1 MMKKIKEFFRK
12 INKKIQEKSLTPA
25 GNRKKVGV
33 ILFYASIAVFVLI
46 SLRFVYIITVGKVG
60 SQSLDSERQ
69 KIYQGSSVIKAKR
82 GTIFDRNGLP
92 LAEDA
97 TSYSLYAELD
107 KNYKGINNVE
117 LFVHDKDHDKIADIL
132 NKYTGIDKKLVLEQL
147 TPKKNKDGKLIT
159 NVEFGSKG
167 KNLSLETRNNIEEA
181 LKKENITGIYF
192 KEHPDRLYPNGKF
205 ASYFIGY
212 AQPEDTDKENSKLS
226 GKNGLGIENTYD
238 NVLKGED
245 GFKYYQKD
253 SKGNELPGTEVID
266 KKAKDGQDIYTTLDT
281 NLQTRLEDVMDS
293 VNEKA
298 KPEDMTAI
306 LMDAK
311 TGDILAAS
319 QRPTF
324 DPQTKEGLY
333 KEKGQPDPV
342 WENLL
347 VQRPFEPGSTMKVFT
362 VAAAIDSGKFPYNE
376 TFTSG
381 RTQLYDATISDWV
394 PAGKGQLTYRQALA
408 WSSNVGMVNLE
419 QKMGSIWPEYLE
431 RFGFG
436 HSTDFGLPL
445 EATGSISDK
454 NPVDMAMTAFG
465 QAISVTNMQM
475 MQAYTA
481 ITNEGKMLK
490 PRYIKKIVDKDG
502 KEKEIKTEVVG
513 EPIKAATAKTVL
525 EYMQDTVNDE
535 IYGTGY
541 GIYNIDGVN
550 VSAKTG
556 TAQIF
561 ENGQLLT
568 GANDYIYS
576 VVQIA
581 PTENPEYIMYVT
593 MKKPVITGEFG
604 SPSELI
610 SEISNGMLK
619 HAFKVDTTTDKGE

>member
-1 MMKKIKEFFRK
+1 MW
-12 INKKIQEKSLTPA
+12 N
-25 GNRKKVGV
+25 
-33 ILFYASIAVFVLI
+33 
-46 SLRFVYIITVGKVG
+46 
-60 SQSLDSERQ
+60 LDPRE
-69 KIYQGSSVIKAKR
+69 
-82 GTIFDRNGLP
+82 
-92 LAEDA
+92 
-97 TSYSLYAELD
+97 
-107 KNYKGINNVE
+107 
-117 LFVHDKDHDKIADIL
+117 
-132 NKYTGIDKKLVLEQL
+132 
-147 TPKKNKDGKLIT
+147 
-159 NVEFGSKG
+159 
-167 KNLSLETRNNIEEA
+167 KNLSLETKNSIKEA
-181 LKKENITGIYF
+181 LEKEKITGIYF

-212 AQPEDTDKENSKLS
+212 AQPEDNNKEDSKLS
-226 GKNGLGIENTYD
+226 GKNGLGIENAYD
-238 NVLKGED
+238 SVLKGED

-253 SKGNELPGTEVID
+253 SKGNELPGTEVVD

-333 KEKGQPDPV
+333 KEKGKPDPV

-376 TFTSG
+376 TFASG
-381 RTQLYDATISDWV
+381 KTQLYDATISDWI
-394 PAGKGQLTYRQALA
+394 PSGKGMLTYRQALS

-436 HSTDFGLPL
+436 HSTNSGLPL

-454 NPVDMAMTAFG
+454 NPVDMAMTSFG

-502 KEKEIKTEVVG
+502 KEKEVKTEVVG

-556 TAQIF
+556 TAQIS
-561 ENGQLLT
+561 ENGQYLS
-568 GANDYIYS
+568 GANDYVYS

-593 MKKPVITGEFG
+593 MKKPVVTGEYG
-604 SPSELI
+604 SPAQMIAEV
-610 SEISNGMLK
+610 SNGMLK

>member
-1 MMKKIKEFFRK
+1 MNRVKEFFIK
-12 INKKIQEKSLTPA
+12 INKKIQAKSLTPA

-33 ILFYASIAVFVLI
+33 ILFYTSIAVFVLI

-82 GTIFDRNGLP
+82 GTIYDRNGLP

-117 LFVHDKDHDKIADIL
+117 LFVHDEDHEKIADIL
-132 NKYTGIDKKLVLEQL
+132 NKYAGIDKKLVLEQL

-167 KNLSLETRNNIEEA
+167 KNLSLETKNNITKA
-181 LKKENITGIYF
+181 LEKEKVTGIFF

-212 AQPEDTDKENSKLS
+212 AQPEDTNKEDSKLT
-226 GKNGLGIENTYD
+226 GKNGLGIENAYD
-238 NVLKGED
+238 SVLKGKD
-245 GFKYYQKD
+245 GYKYYQKD

-266 KKAKDGQDIYTTLDT
+266 KEAKDGQDIYTTLDST
-281 NLQTRLEDVMDS
+281 LQTRLEDVMDS
-293 VNEKA
+293 VFEKGN
-298 KPEDMTAI
+298 PEDMTAI

-333 KEKGQPDPV
+333 EEKGKPDPV

-347 VQRPFEPGSTMKVFT
+347 VQRPYEPGSTMKVFT

-376 TFTSG
+376 TFISG
-381 RTQLYDATISDWV
+381 STRLYDTTISDWV
-394 PAGKGQLTYRQALA
+394 PAGKGALTYRQALS

-419 QKMGSIWPEYLE
+419 QKMGSIWPEYLQK
-431 RFGFG
+431 FGFG
-436 HSTDFGLPL
+436 KSTKSGLPL
-445 EATGSISDK
+445 EASGSISEN
-454 NPVDMAMTAFG
+454 NPVDIAMTSFG
-465 QAISVTNMQM
+465 QAISVTNIQM

-481 ITNEGKMLK
+481 ITNDGKMLK
-490 PRYIKKIVDKDG
+490 PRYIKKIVSPNG

-513 EPIKAATAKTVL
+513 EPIKASTAKTVL
-525 EYMQDTVNDE
+525 EFMKDTVNDE
-535 IYGTGY
+535 VYGTGY
-541 GIYNIDGVN
+541 GVYNIDGVD

-593 MKKPVITGEFG
+593 MKRPVITGESG
-604 SPSELI
+604 TPAQLI
-610 SEISNGMLK
+610 SEVSNGVLK
-619 HAFKVDTTTDKGE
+619 HAFKVDNTTDKGE